1 LFTVY
6 ADRIDAAQK
15 LADRLRHYQHDHPI
29 IFAIPRGAVPMGRVL
44 ADELHAELDVVLVHK
59 LRAPLDPEFALG
71 AIDEYGHKSFITN
84 ATITHYLPSELDD
97 IVNEELAELQ
107 SKRQLYTPTRSPK
120 NAFDRVAIV
129 VDDGIATGSTMA
141 AALKAVRAMKPK
153 KLVCAVPVAARDSLL
168 RLKSLADDVVC
179 LNSVEHFGAVSL
191 YYRHF
196 PQVTDHDVVNLLSAP
211 PSAPL
216 PTKSAPA

>member
-1 LFTVY
+1 MAPSLFSVY
-6 ADRIDAAQK
+6 ADRIDAAQR
-15 LADRLRHYQHDHPI
+15 LADRLRHYQHQHPI
-29 IFAIPRGAVPMGRVL
+29 ILAIPRGAVPMGRVQ

-71 AIDEYGHKSFITN
+71 AVDEHDHKSFISNT
-84 ATITHYLPSELDD
+84 TITHYLPSEIDS
-97 IVNEELAELQ
+97 IVKEELTELQ
-107 SKRQLYTPTRSPK
+107 RKRQLYAPARGSK

-141 AALKAVRAMKPK
+141 AALKMVRAMQPK
-153 KLVCAVPVAARDSLL
+153 KLVCAVPVAARDSLR
-168 RLKSLADDVVC
+168 RLKSLADDIVC

-196 PQVTDHDVVNLLSAP
+196 PQVTDADVVRLLSVSPSAP
-211 PSAPL
+211 P
-216 PTKSAPA
+216 PA

>member
-1 LFTVY
+1 MRTPLFTVY
-6 ADRIDAAQK
+6 ADRIDAAHQ
-15 LADRLRHYQHDHPI
+15 LAARLRRYQYEHPI

-71 AIDEYGHKSFITN
+71 AIDEYGHTSFITN
-84 ATITHYLPSELDD
+84 ATITHYLPSEVNG
-97 IVNEELAELQ
+97 IVKDELAELRR
-107 SKRQLYTPTRSPK
+107 KRQLYTPERSSK

-168 RLKSLADDVVC
+168 RLKSLADEMVC

-196 PQVTDHDVVNLLSAP
+196 PQVTDQEVITLLSLPSSVP
-211 PSAPL
+211 P
-216 PTKSAPA
+216 PT

>member
-1 LFTVY
+1 
-6 ADRIDAAQK
+6 
-15 LADRLRHYQHDHPI
+15 
-29 IFAIPRGAVPMGRVL
+29 MGRVL

-84 ATITHYLPSELDD
+84 ATITHYLPSEIDG
-97 IVNEELAELQ
+97 IAENELAELRRR
-107 SKRQLYTPTRSPK
+107 RQLYTPTRGSK
-120 NAFDRVAIV
+120 SAFNRVAIV

-141 AALKAVRAMKPK
+141 AALKAVRAMQPK

-196 PQVTDHDVVNLLSAP
+196 PQVTDADVVYLLNLP
-211 PSAPL
+211 PSLSP
-216 PTKSAPA
+216 PTQLGPA